1 MLVRF
6 AVQNFRS
13 FSEQTGISMVANG
26 RIRRMEDHVV
36 TCGDL
41 KLLRGAF
48 VYGANAS
55 GKSNLIRAVDF
66 ATKIID
72 LGSTDAVNFYD
83 QYCKLNKEAVD
94 QSGVFQF
101 DILIDNRVYSYGFA
115 LSYRD
120 GRVVEEWL
128 YNLGASG
135 SEFCYFARDERGH
148 VRTDLNLRGESRKRF
163 EVYRGDV
170 KALQS
175 GLFLAEMAKKPEHED
190 FRVFRQ
196 VHEWFKRVI
205 VIFPESVYR
214 PLPLVVRGKKRKRQL
229 EACLTHFDTGI
240 DSIGVHPTTL
250 ENELGSATAKRL
262 RERLRA
268 QLADK
273 EEYVYRDR
281 RVLLVVRREKDELKV
296 GKLRLNHKDA
306 VEPFNFVEE
315 SCGTKRLF
323 DLIPLFFDDLGD
335 CIVFIDELD
344 RSLHPRLT
352 VEFVN
357 LFYRFTQGRNLQMIV
372 TTHES
377 ALLDLNLI
385 RQDEI
390 WLVERLPTGSTL
402 YSLNDFKVRF
412 DKQIEKDYLL
422 GRFGAVPFFSSDYVA
437 EEGEEYGDP
446 QT

>member
-1 MLVRF
+1 M
-6 AVQNFRS
+6 
-13 FSEQTGISMVANG
+13 
-26 RIRRMEDHVV
+26 
-36 TCGDL
+36 
-41 KLLRGAF
+41 
-48 VYGANAS
+48 
-55 GKSNLIRAVDF
+55 
-66 ATKIID
+66 
-72 LGSTDAVNFYD
+72 
-83 QYCKLNKEAVD
+83 
-94 QSGVFQF
+94 
-101 DILIDNRVYSYGFA
+101 
-115 LSYRD
+115 
-120 GRVVEEWL
+120 
-128 YNLGASG
+128 
-135 SEFCYFARDERGH
+135 
-148 VRTDLNLRGESRKRF
+148 
-163 EVYRGDV
+163 
-170 KALQS
+170 
-175 GLFLAEMAKKPEHED
+175 
-190 FRVFRQ
+190 
-196 VHEWFKRVI
+196 
-205 VIFPESVYR
+205 
-214 PLPLVVRGKKRKRQL
+214 
-229 EACLTHFDTGI
+229 
-240 DSIGVHPTTL
+240 
-250 ENELGSATAKRL
+250 
-262 RERLRA
+262 
-268 QLADK
+268 
-273 EEYVYRDR
+273 
-281 RVLLVVRREKDELKV
+281 LLVVRREKDELKV